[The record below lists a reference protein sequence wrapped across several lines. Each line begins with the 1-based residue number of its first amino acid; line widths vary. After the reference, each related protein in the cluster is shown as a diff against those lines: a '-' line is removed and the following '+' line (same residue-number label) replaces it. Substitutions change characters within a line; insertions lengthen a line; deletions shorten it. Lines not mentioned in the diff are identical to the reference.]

1 MKKQQREASIRRLQA
16 LDRFRVLAREEGF
29 TWQELQ
35 APDRSPDIVDV
46 RRRIAGIMAD
56 EGFQALAIAK
66 AMHRH
71 HSTIAYLLKDRR
83 RPIKPW
89 GWPFGVD
96 QAITV
101 LRDLCKGVHTTLVAR
116 DLGWSSA
123 DVRSFAQSMDSKI
136 RKLRTMDAEEF
147 ERGLVI
153 LRDHFQ
159 KRIDGHKSNQ
169 EAE

>member
-1 MKKQQREASIRRLQA
+1 MTKRQKAAHKRLCTA
-16 LDRFRVLAREEGF
+16 LDRFRVLAQQEGF
-29 TWQELQ
+29 TAKELQ
-35 APDRSPDIVDV
+35 APDRSSDIVDV

-56 EGFQALAIAK
+56 EGYQLLAIAK
-66 AMHRH
+66 AMHRD

-83 RPIKPW
+83 RPIRPW
-89 GWPFGVD
+89 GWPFGAA

-101 LRDLCKGVHTTLVAR
+101 LRDLCKGVRATLVAR

-123 DVRSFAQSMDSKI
+123 DVQSFAQSMESKI

-153 LRDHFQ
+153 LGDHFQ